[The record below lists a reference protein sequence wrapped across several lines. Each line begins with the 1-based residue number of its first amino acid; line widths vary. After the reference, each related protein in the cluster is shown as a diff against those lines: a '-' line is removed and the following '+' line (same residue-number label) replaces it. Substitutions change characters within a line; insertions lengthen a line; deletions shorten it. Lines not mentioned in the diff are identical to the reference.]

1 MTSSSSDT
9 NNRLLARIVAAMRDA
24 FPSTNPLHAAD
35 LETFYAMMQYHLGWR
50 DEHLEP
56 TSASSGKLLRP
67 LLVVLTSR
75 VYGGREEQALP
86 LAAGIQLLH
95 DFSLLHDDIEDNSPT
110 RRGRPTAWQ
119 IWGVPQAI
127 NTGDG
132 MFALAHRAVYSLSD
146 VGVPAERV
154 LRVLRDFEEIILRIC
169 EGQYLDMSA
178 EGRMDV
184 SEQQY
189 LRMIRGKT
197 AALIGASASLGAR
210 IATDDE
216 PQVAAMWEFGEALGL
231 AFQMEDDLLDIWGDP
246 VQTGKPFAA
255 DLVQRKMSLPVIH
268 SLSQAS
274 AADREQ
280 FEALYRQEQL
290 GQHDIQTL
298 LEVLDR
304 TQSRSYVQ
312 QLAGE
317 QSSRAMAALDR
328 VVPVD
333 QSAFD
338 EVATLAQSLLGRA
351 R

>member
-1 MTSSSSDT
+1 MTSFSSVSDSS
-9 NNRLLARIVAAMRDA
+9 LLDRIVGAMRAA
-24 FPSTNPLHAAD
+24 FPTTNPLDAAD

-50 DEHLEP
+50 DERLEL

-67 LLVVLTSR
+67 MLVVLAGR
-75 VYGGREEQALP
+75 VYGAREEQALP

-110 RRGRPTAWQ
+110 RRGRPTAWR
-119 IWGVPQAI
+119 IWGLSHGI

-146 VGVPAERV
+146 VGVPPERV
-154 LRVLRDFEEIILRIC
+154 LRVLRDFEETILRIC

-178 EGRMDV
+178 EGRLDV
-184 SEQQY
+184 SEEQY

-210 IATDDE
+210 IAIDDE
-216 PQVAAMWEFGEALGL
+216 AEIAAMREFGEALGL

-246 VQTGKPFAA
+246 AVTGKPFAA

-268 SLSQAS
+268 GLSRANE
-274 AADREQ
+274 ADREQ
-280 FEALYRQEQL
+280 FTTLYRQYQL
-290 GQHDIQTL
+290 EQHDLEAL
-298 LEVLDR
+298 LAILDR
-304 TQSRSYVQ
+304 TQSRAYVQ
-312 QLAGE
+312 QLARV
-317 QSSRAMAALDR
+317 QSSRAMSALNR
-328 VVPVD
+328 VVPFD
-333 QSAFD
+333 QGALD
-338 EVATLAQSLLGRA
+338 KLRTLAHSLLGRA

>member
-1 MTSSSSDT
+1 
-9 NNRLLARIVAAMRDA
+9 
-24 FPSTNPLHAAD
+24 
-35 LETFYAMMQYHLGWR
+35 
-50 DEHLEP
+50 
-56 TSASSGKLLRP
+56 
-67 LLVVLTSR
+67 
-75 VYGGREEQALP
+75 
-86 LAAGIQLLH
+86 LLH

-110 RRGRPTAWQ
+110 RRGRPTAWR
-119 IWGVPQAI
+119 IWGVPHGI

-146 VGVPAERV
+146 SGVPAERV
-154 LRVLRDFEEIILRIC
+154 LRVLRDFEETILRIC

-178 EGRMDV
+178 EGRLDV

-189 LRMIRGKT
+189 IRMIRGKT

-210 IATDDE
+210 ITTDDE
-216 PQVAAMWEFGEALGL
+216 AQVAAMWEFGEALGL

-268 SLSQAS
+268 ALSQAS

-280 FEALYRQEQL
+280 FEALYRQTELPQRDLELLLAIL
-290 GQHDIQTL
+290 G
-298 LEVLDR
+298 R
-304 TQSRSYVQ
+304 TQSQAYVQ
-312 QLAGE
+312 QLARE

-333 QSAFD
+333 QAALD
-338 EVATLAQSLLGRA
+338 ELRTLAQSLLGRA

>member
-1 MTSSSSDT
+1 
-9 NNRLLARIVAAMRDA
+9 
-24 FPSTNPLHAAD
+24 
-35 LETFYAMMQYHLGWR
+35 
-50 DEHLEP
+50 
-56 TSASSGKLLRP
+56 
-67 LLVVLTSR
+67 
-75 VYGGREEQALP
+75 
-86 LAAGIQLLH
+86 
-95 DFSLLHDDIEDNSPT
+95 
-110 RRGRPTAWQ
+110 
-119 IWGVPQAI
+119 
-127 NTGDG
+127 

-154 LRVLRDFEEIILRIC
+154 LRVLRDFEETILRIC

-184 SEQQY
+184 AEQQY

-216 PQVAAMWEFGEALGL
+216 AQVATMWEFGEALGL

-246 VQTGKPFAA
+246 AQTGKPFAA

-268 SLSQAS
+268 GLAQAS

-280 FEALYRQEQL
+280 FEALYCQDERE
-290 GQHDIQTL
+290 QHDLQAL
-298 LEVLDR
+298 LSILDR

-312 QLAGE
+312 QLARE

-333 QSAFD
+333 QAAFD